1 MKTNTTKYTTQKAKM
16 MKNTDPTK
24 NGETEGGGGGGCVIP
39 GAREAVIPFNS
50 KAILI

>member
-24 NGETEGGGGGGCVIP
+24 NGETEGGGCVIP